1 MSKRR
6 AHKAGKEHAKRTRK
20 SAPVQHSGEVTSI
33 RAPLSSASRLSKTR
47 DTQALPQNNSSSG
60 KRQFGTR
67 AKSESKPERR
77 IVQIELKIPL
87 RHLGARAKSPS
98 PFRFTTADGQHIP
111 DLHELLIRHASDAA
125 HPGFRL
131 RHPGQRRR
139 RSQAEK
145 DDLSRFVRLH
155 FPPEADIQAIVGE
168 LRQLP
173 EVKRADEDTGIR
185 PAALQLDP
193 MVGTSD
199 QWRVI
204 DPVTNDG
211 FQWYIYRCNAD
222 QAWAAHNVSGQN
234 VVIADIDAG
243 FFLGHQDLT
252 NVDPDHVFNAVDG
265 TNDVTAGNHTDHG
278 TGVLGIAGA
287 AMNGVGIAG
296 FAFNASLWPIQTDA
310 GNNPPLSFNP
320 VAHAI
325 DWVTGEDSGGKR
337 VVINIVVQ
345 TGKKGGNIEQD
356 GAVNLAIRNAIA
368 KGLVVCVA
376 AGDGDLDAGLQD
388 DQATPITPATGS
400 ILVAAT
406 DYDDNGN
413 PRATGDNGEASNWGT
428 AVTVCAPGDF
438 DRDPTC
444 SDSGPAMYTNTLG
457 GTSGAAPKVAGTIA
471 LMLEANPR
479 LTHDQVKE
487 ILVRTGSPLDP
498 NTNRPIGAFL
508 NTNAAVEAASA

>member
-6 AHKAGKEHAKRTRK
+6 ALKAGKKQEKRIRK
-20 SAPVQHSGEVTSI
+20 SVPAQPLDEVASI
-33 RAPLSSASRLSKTR
+33 RAPLSSASKLPKTR
-47 DTQALPQNNSSSG
+47 GAQALPRNNSSSG
-60 KRQFGTR
+60 KRPFETR
-67 AKSESKPERR
+67 EKSESQPERR
-77 IVQIELKIPL
+77 IVQIELKTPL
-87 RHLGARAKSPS
+87 RHLGVRAKSPS
-98 PFRFTTADGQHIP
+98 PFRFTTGEGRHIP
-111 DLHELLIRHASDAA
+111 GLHELLIRHGLDAA
-125 HPGFRL
+125 HPSFRL
-131 RHPGQRRR
+131 RHPGQRRS

-155 FPPEADIQAIVGE
+155 FPPEADIQAILGE
-168 LRQLP
+168 LRQFP
-173 EVKRADEDTGIR
+173 EVERADEDMGIR
-185 PAALQLDP
+185 PAALQVDP

-204 DPVTNDG
+204 DPVTNNG
-211 FQWYIYRCNAD
+211 FQWYIYRCGAD
-222 QAWAAHNVSGQN
+222 RAWAVHNVSGQN

-252 NVDPDHVFNAVDG
+252 NVDPDHVFNAFDG
-265 TNDVTAGNHTDHG
+265 TTDVTAGNHKDHG

-310 GNNPPLSFNP
+310 GNNPPLPFNP

-345 TGKKGGNIEQD
+345 TGDKGGNIEQD

-376 AGDGDLDAGLQD
+376 AGDGDLDAGLHD
-388 DQATPITPATGS
+388 DQVTPIAPATGS
-400 ILVAAT
+400 ILVGAT

-413 PRATGDNGEASNWGT
+413 PRATGDNGEASNWGP
-428 AVTVCAPGDF
+428 AVTVCAPGDI

-444 SDSGPAMYTNTLG
+444 SAGPDTYTNTLG

-471 LMLEANPR
+471 LMLEANPD
-479 LTHDQVKE
+479 LTHDEVKE
-487 ILVRTGSPLDP
+487 ILVKKGSPPDP
-498 NTNRPIGAFL
+498 NTNRPIGVFL
-508 NTNAAVEAASA
+508 NTNAAVEAALA